1 MADAWAVARWGIVA
15 LMLAGG
21 SILDLRS
28 RRVPNRYW
36 LPFVALALLFLL
48 RDAVVFG
55 LPGLA
60 LPYGAAA
67 LLAGFLYALWRLGLF
82 GGADAKALMVAAF
95 LAPHPLATPIVPR
108 FPPLPMA
115 LDALGNGALLLV
127 ALPVL
132 LAAWNLAHGR
142 ATFPALLLGV
152 PMAVAKAQ
160 AAHVWPLQRVEDGA
174 LRWRYWTRIQAGGDP
189 YAGFAETGIQTVWVT
204 PKIPFLV
211 PVTVGWLLAAG
222 PGNLALFVV
231 AQFV

>member
-1 MADAWAVARWGIVA
+1 MADIWAVARWGLVA

-36 LPFVALALLFLL
+36 FPFVALAALFLL
-48 RDAVVFG
+48 RDAVVLG
-55 LPGLA
+55 LPALA
-60 LPYGAAA
+60 FPYGSAA
-67 LLAGFLYALWRLGLF
+67 LLAGFLYLLWRFGLF

-95 LAPHPLATPIVPR
+95 LAPHPLADPIVPR
-108 FPPLPMA
+108 FPALPMA

-142 ATFPALLLGV
+142 TAFPALLLGV
-152 PMAVAKAQ
+152 PMSVAKAQ
-160 AAHVWPLQRVEDGA
+160 ATHVWPLQRIEEGT

-189 YAGFAETGIQTVWVT
+189 YVGFAEAGIETVWIT

-211 PVTVGWLLAAG
+211 PVTAGWLLAAG
-222 PGNLALFVV
+222 PGNLALFIL
-231 AQFV
+231 ARLA